1 MNLKRLTWSFTTA
14 FLMMAISWLGFLN
27 DIPNPTTAQL
37 LVYGF
42 YALSTWFLLFFN
54 RSESQA
60 FKDFFQVGFRH
71 FILVT
76 LLMALFSY
84 IFIQLHPDL
93 IEDSA
98 KQLRL
103 AIQASN
109 NRTPAEIERDVKLFI
124 EGYPT
129 AMVSRTIF
137 GYLVVGS
144 LVTVISSFLLTL
156 QKK

>member
-1 MNLKRLTWSFTTA
+1 MNLKRLTWSFSTA
-14 FLMMAISWLGFLN
+14 LLMMVISWLGFLN
-27 DIPNPTTAQL
+27 YISNPTTTQL
-37 LVYGF
+37 SVYGF
-42 YALSTWFLLFFN
+42 YALSTWYLLFFN
-54 RSESQA
+54 RKESQA
-60 FKDFFQVGFRH
+60 FKDFFQIGFRH

-84 IFIQLHPDL
+84 LFIQLHPNL
-93 IEDSA
+93 VEDSA
-98 KQLRL
+98 IQLRTTL
-103 AIQASN
+103 QNTN

-144 LVTVISSFLLTL
+144 LVTAISSFMLTL

>member
-37 LVYGF
+37 LIYGF

-60 FKDFFQVGFRH
+60 FKDFFQIGFRH

-84 IFIQLHPDL
+84 IFIQLHPNL

-144 LVTVISSFLLTL
+144 LVTAISSFLLTL

>member
-60 FKDFFQVGFRH
+60 FKDFFQIGFRH

-84 IFIQLHPDL
+84 IFIQLHPNL

-103 AIQASN
+103 AILATN

-144 LVTVISSFLLTL
+144 LVTAISSFLLTL

>member
-1 MNLKRLTWSFTTA
+1 MNLKRLTWSFSTA
-14 FLMMAISWLGFLN
+14 LLMMVISWLGFLN
-27 DIPNPTTAQL
+27 YISNPTTTQL
-37 LVYGF
+37 SVYAF
-42 YALSTWFLLFFN
+42 YSLSTWYLLFFN
-54 RSESQA
+54 RKESHA
-60 FKDFFQVGFRH
+60 FKDFFQIGFRH

-84 IFIQLHPDL
+84 LFIQLHPNL
-93 IEDSA
+93 VEDSA
-98 KQLRL
+98 IQLRKTL
-103 AIQASN
+103 QNTN
-109 NRTPAEIERDVKLFI
+109 NRTPTEIERDVKLFI

-144 LVTVISSFLLTL
+144 LVTAISSFLLTL

>member
-1 MNLKRLTWSFTTA
+1 MNLKRLTWSFSTA
-14 FLMMAISWLGFLN
+14 LLMMAISWLGFLN
-27 DIPNPTTAQL
+27 YISNPTTTQL
-37 LVYGF
+37 SVYAF
-42 YALSTWFLLFFN
+42 YSLSTWYLLFFN
-54 RSESQA
+54 RKESQA
-60 FKDFFQVGFRH
+60 FKDFFQIGFRH

-84 IFIQLHPDL
+84 LFIQLHPNL
-93 IEDSA
+93 VEDSA
-98 KQLRL
+98 IQLRTTL
-103 AIQASN
+103 QNTN

-144 LVTVISSFLLTL
+144 LVTAISSFLLTL

>member
-60 FKDFFQVGFRH
+60 FKDFFQIGFRH
-71 FILVT
+71 FIFVT

-84 IFIQLHPDL
+84 IFIQLHPNL

-144 LVTVISSFLLTL
+144 LVTAISSFLLTL

>member
-37 LVYGF
+37 LIYGF

-60 FKDFFQVGFRH
+60 FKDFFQIGFRH
-71 FILVT
+71 FILIT

-84 IFIQLHPDL
+84 IFIQLHPNL

-144 LVTVISSFLLTL
+144 LVTAISSFLLTL

>member
-1 MNLKRLTWSFTTA
+1 MNLKRLTWSFSTA
-14 FLMMAISWLGFLN
+14 LLMMVISWLGFLN
-27 DIPNPTTAQL
+27 YISNPTTTQL
-37 LVYGF
+37 SVYAF
-42 YALSTWFLLFFN
+42 YSLSTWYLLFFN
-54 RSESQA
+54 RKESQA
-60 FKDFFQVGFRH
+60 FKDFFQIGFRH

-84 IFIQLHPDL
+84 LFIQLHPNL
-93 IEDSA
+93 VEDSA
-98 KQLRL
+98 IQLRTTL
-103 AIQASN
+103 QNTN

-124 EGYPT
+124 EGYPS

-144 LVTVISSFLLTL
+144 MVTAISSFLLTL

>member
-1 MNLKRLTWSFTTA
+1 
-14 FLMMAISWLGFLN
+14 
-27 DIPNPTTAQL
+27 
-37 LVYGF
+37 
-42 YALSTWFLLFFN
+42 
-54 RSESQA
+54 
-60 FKDFFQVGFRH
+60 
-71 FILVT
+71 
-76 LLMALFSY
+76 
-84 IFIQLHPDL
+84 
-93 IEDSA
+93 
-98 KQLRL
+98 L

-144 LVTVISSFLLTL
+144 LVTAISSFLLTL

>member
-1 MNLKRLTWSFTTA
+1 MNLKRLTWSFSTA
-14 FLMMAISWLGFLN
+14 LLMMVISWLGFLN
-27 DIPNPTTAQL
+27 YISNPTTTQL
-37 LVYGF
+37 SVYAF
-42 YALSTWFLLFFN
+42 YSLSTWYLLFFN
-54 RSESQA
+54 RKESQA
-60 FKDFFQVGFRH
+60 FKDFFQIGFRH

-84 IFIQLHPDL
+84 LLIQLHPNL
-93 IEDSA
+93 VEDSA
-98 KQLRL
+98 IQLRKTL
-103 AIQASN
+103 QNTN
-109 NRTPAEIERDVKLFI
+109 NRTPTEIERDVKLFI

-144 LVTVISSFLLTL
+144 MVTAISSFLLTL

>member
-60 FKDFFQVGFRH
+60 FKDFFQIGFRH

-84 IFIQLHPDL
+84 FFIQLHPNL

-144 LVTVISSFLLTL
+144 LVTAISSFLLTL

>member
-1 MNLKRLTWSFTTA
+1 MNLKRLTWSFSTA
-14 FLMMAISWLGFLN
+14 LLMMVISWLGFLN
-27 DIPNPTTAQL
+27 YISNPTTTQL
-37 LVYGF
+37 SVYAF
-42 YALSTWFLLFFN
+42 YSLSTWYLLFFN
-54 RSESQA
+54 RKESQA
-60 FKDFFQVGFRH
+60 FKDFFQIGFRH

-84 IFIQLHPDL
+84 LFIQLHPNL
-93 IEDSA
+93 VEDSA
-98 KQLRL
+98 IQLRKTL
-103 AIQASN
+103 QNTN
-109 NRTPAEIERDVKLFI
+109 NRTPTEIERDVKLFI

-144 LVTVISSFLLTL
+144 MVTAISSFLLTL

>member
-1 MNLKRLTWSFTTA
+1 MNLKRLTWSFSTA
-14 FLMMAISWLGFLN
+14 LLMMVISWLGFLN
-27 DIPNPTTAQL
+27 YISNPTTTQL
-37 LVYGF
+37 SVYAF
-42 YALSTWFLLFFN
+42 YSLSTWYLLFFN
-54 RSESQA
+54 RKESQA
-60 FKDFFQVGFRH
+60 FKDFFQIGFRH

-84 IFIQLHPDL
+84 LFIQLHPNL
-93 IEDSA
+93 VEDSA
-98 KQLRL
+98 IQLRTTL
-103 AIQASN
+103 QNTN

-144 LVTVISSFLLTL
+144 MVTAISSFLLTL

>member
-1 MNLKRLTWSFTTA
+1 MNLKRLTWSFSTA
-14 FLMMAISWLGFLN
+14 LLMMVISWLGFLN
-27 DIPNPTTAQL
+27 YISNPTTTQL
-37 LVYGF
+37 SVYAF
-42 YALSTWFLLFFN
+42 YSLSTWYLLFFN
-54 RSESQA
+54 RKESQT
-60 FKDFFQVGFRH
+60 FKDFFQIGFRH

-84 IFIQLHPDL
+84 LFIQLHPNL
-93 IEDSA
+93 VEDSA
-98 KQLRL
+98 IQLRKTL
-103 AIQASN
+103 QNTN
-109 NRTPAEIERDVKLFI
+109 NRTPTEIERDVKLFI

-144 LVTVISSFLLTL
+144 MVTAISSFLLTL

>member
-1 MNLKRLTWSFTTA
+1 
-14 FLMMAISWLGFLN
+14 MMAISWLGFLN

-60 FKDFFQVGFRH
+60 FKDFFQIGFRH

-84 IFIQLHPDL
+84 LFIQLHPNL
-93 IEDSA
+93 VEDSA
-98 KQLRL
+98 IQLRKTL
-103 AIQASN
+103 QNTN

-124 EGYPT
+124 EGYPS

-137 GYLVVGS
+137 GYLVTGS
-144 LVTVISSFLLTL
+144 LVTAISSFLLTL

>member
-1 MNLKRLTWSFTTA
+1 MNLKRLTWSFSTA
-14 FLMMAISWLGFLN
+14 LLMMVISWLGFLN
-27 DIPNPTTAQL
+27 YISNPTTTQL
-37 LVYGF
+37 SVYAF
-42 YALSTWFLLFFN
+42 YSLSTWYLLFFN
-54 RSESQA
+54 RKESHA
-60 FKDFFQVGFRH
+60 FKDFFQIGFRH

-84 IFIQLHPDL
+84 LFIQLHPNL
-93 IEDSA
+93 VEDSA
-98 KQLRL
+98 IQLRKTL
-103 AIQASN
+103 QNTN
-109 NRTPAEIERDVKLFI
+109 NRTPTEIERDVKLFI

-144 LVTVISSFLLTL
+144 MVTAISSFLLTL

>member
-27 DIPNPTTAQL
+27 NIPNPTTAQL

-60 FKDFFQVGFRH
+60 FKDFFQIGFRH

-84 IFIQLHPDL
+84 IFIQLHPNL

-144 LVTVISSFLLTL
+144 LVTAISSFLLTL

>member
-1 MNLKRLTWSFTTA
+1 MNLKRLTWSFSTA
-14 FLMMAISWLGFLN
+14 LLMMVISWLGFLN
-27 DIPNPTTAQL
+27 YISNPTTTQL
-37 LVYGF
+37 SVYAF
-42 YALSTWFLLFFN
+42 YSLSTWYLLFFN
-54 RSESQA
+54 RKESQA
-60 FKDFFQVGFRH
+60 FKDFFQIGFRH

-84 IFIQLHPDL
+84 LFIQLHPNL
-93 IEDSA
+93 VEDSA
-98 KQLRL
+98 IQLRKTL
-103 AIQASN
+103 QNTN

-124 EGYPT
+124 EGYPS

-144 LVTVISSFLLTL
+144 MVTAISSFLLTL

>member
-1 MNLKRLTWSFTTA
+1 MNLKRLTWSFSTA
-14 FLMMAISWLGFLN
+14 LLMMVISWLGFLN
-27 DIPNPTTAQL
+27 YISNPTTTQL
-37 LVYGF
+37 SVYAF
-42 YALSTWFLLFFN
+42 YSLSTWYLLFFN
-54 RSESQA
+54 RKESQA
-60 FKDFFQVGFRH
+60 FKDFFQIGFRH

-84 IFIQLHPDL
+84 LFIQLHPNL
-93 IEDSA
+93 VEDSA
-98 KQLRL
+98 IQLQTTL
-103 AIQASN
+103 QNTN

-144 LVTVISSFLLTL
+144 LVTAISSFLLTL

>member
-1 MNLKRLTWSFTTA
+1 MNLKRLTWSFSTA
-14 FLMMAISWLGFLN
+14 LLMMVISWLGFLN
-27 DIPNPTTAQL
+27 YISNPTTTQL
-37 LVYGF
+37 SVYAF
-42 YALSTWFLLFFN
+42 YSLSTWYLLFFN
-54 RSESQA
+54 RKESQA
-60 FKDFFQVGFRH
+60 FKDFFQIGFRH

-84 IFIQLHPDL
+84 LFIQLHPNL
-93 IEDSA
+93 VEDSA
-98 KQLRL
+98 IQLRKTL
-103 AIQASN
+103 QNTN
-109 NRTPAEIERDVKLFI
+109 NRTPTEIKRDVKLFI

-144 LVTVISSFLLTL
+144 MVTAISSFLLTL